1 MYRFLCNRSLFSK
14 CILIFL
20 LDDIPIQLDK
30 EDGEGGGLVAIT
42 EEKEEEEKTTL
53 KSSFK
58 ANKESSSA
66 LAGVKNLPKT
76 FSGLGKK
83 VKESKVISK
92 TPTQPTDKDK
102 GDGIR
107 KSIELEKEAV
117 KYLKDDITSNKQQS
131 MVEDLEFK
139 RIAGADTEKV
149 SLVSDSIKA
158 NSEDNSTGNGATII
172 DSYNEN
178 MTHNAIHVSSV

>member
-1 MYRFLCNRSLFSK
+1 MDYDYMTC
-14 CILIFL
+14 LIFI

-131 MVEDLEFK
+131 IVEDLEFK
-139 RIAGADTEKV
+139 RIAGTDTEKV

-172 DSYNEN
+172 ESYNEN